1 MRIPTLRRTLRCILR
16 STLLVAVAAASAGA
30 QQRRQAGLPGD
41 GALPPRE
48 SWQRVPDIVAAL
60 GPVEGRRV
68 ADIGAG
74 QGLFTRALSAR
85 VGPGGRVYAVEISDE
100 ALAALAALRDSL
112 PNVEVVTGTE
122 TDPRL
127 PLAAGALDA
136 ALIMNTYHELTKH
149 EAILAAVKRAL
160 RPGGLLVVVDN
171 APTNDAWPRAEQAS
185 HHGLAPRHA
194 VAELEGAG
202 YEIAARDDGFI
213 VQPQPQWMIVAR
225 RPKR

>member
-1 MRIPTLRRTLRCILR
+1 MRTPLAI
-16 STLLVAVAAASAGA
+16 VAALSILAAPAGA
-30 QQRRQAGLPGD
+30 QQRRQGAPGTAPD

-60 GPVEGRRV
+60 GPVQGRRV

-74 QGLFTRALSAR
+74 RGLFTKALSAR
-85 VGPGGRVYAVEISDE
+85 VGPAGRVYAVEISDD
-100 ALAALAALRDSL
+100 ALKALAALRDSF

-136 ALIMNTYHELTKH
+136 ALIVNSYHELTKH
-149 EAILAAVKRAL
+149 EAVLAALRRAL

-171 APTNDAWPRAEQAS
+171 GPTDDAWPRDEQAS
-185 HHGLAPRHA
+185 HHGLAPRFA
-194 VAELEGAG
+194 VAELEAAG

-213 VQPQPQWMIVAR
+213 VRPFPQWMLVAR
-225 RPKR
+225 RPAR